1 MKLLLS
7 LLLSLCVPNLYCAEK
22 GEPEVFF
29 SVSRAQA
36 ARRAVPADAAVLRA
50 AELEQPGAAALA
62 DLLEPLPALGIR
74 RQNGALGLATA
85 GLRGYQ
91 SKQTAVY
98 LDDIRLPAD
107 ITGTVD
113 LSVLPAEALGRVEV
127 LPGAASSL
135 YGQGAEGGVLHLFTR
150 KLSPG
155 ARLASAGISAA
166 SHDTSAYSLKTG
178 AAGPA
183 GDFFAAGSAL
193 SAGGF
198 QRNSKTERESA
209 LGRASA
215 DLGTAGR
222 LGVTGL
228 YSRLKT
234 GLPSGT
240 PAPVSAWDGSAER
253 APNSLTDWQR
263 SRRGLGAL
271 SWSGGADSAAFR
283 AESSISSNDIEAFQY
298 GSLSRSRIE
307 DLAFSG
313 RLTVLRRLVLGAET
327 SRSSLYSG
335 LYGDRRLHSAG
346 FFAQHAFSPAA
357 GLELSPSARLDRHSA
372 YDSRVSPRLGAVY
385 APDASWK
392 FSASVGRGY
401 QAPTFADLYNPWA
414 APAPGL
420 KPETSLNTQAAASY
434 GSPDGWRV
442 SLAGYYS
449 DIKDRIALDPL
460 TWAAANLDA
469 GFNYGLETG
478 AGWEGGGFSLA
489 ALYARNVSKARSGG
503 GRYELMNFSPAHRV
517 SGKAAYKGE
526 AWRAW
531 LDGRGVSQQYAGR
544 GAAGNRLPEFWLF
557 GLGAALDFG
566 GLEFW
571 GSITNLLDRHYA
583 ETADAF
589 NGWYPQPGRTFS
601 AGLNWRLL

>member
-7 LLLSLCVPNLYCAEK
+7 LLLSLSVANLYSAEK
-22 GEPEVFF
+22 SDPEVFF
-29 SVSRAQA
+29 SVSRAHA
-36 ARRAVPADAAVLRA
+36 ARPQSPADAAVLRVP
-50 AELEQPGAAALA
+50 ELDEPGAAALA

-91 SKQTAVY
+91 AKQTAVY
-98 LDDIRLPAD
+98 LDDIRVPAD

-113 LSVLPAEALGRVEV
+113 LSVLPAEGLGKVEV

-155 ARLASAGISAA
+155 ARLASAGMSAA
-166 SHDTSAYSLKTG
+166 SHDARAYTLKTG
-178 AAGPA
+178 AAGKA

-198 QRNSKTERESA
+198 QRNSATERESA
-209 LGRASA
+209 LGRGTVS
-215 DLGTAGR
+215 LGAAGT

-240 PAPVSAWDGSAER
+240 PVPVSAWDGSAER
-253 APNSLTDWQR
+253 EANSMTDWQR

-271 SWSGGADSAAFR
+271 AWSGGGDGAAFR
-283 AESSISSNDIEAFQY
+283 AESSLSSNDIEALQY
-298 GSLSRSRIE
+298 GSVSRSRIE
-307 DLAFSG
+307 DLVFSG
-313 RLTVLRRLVLGAET
+313 RLTVRRRLVLGAES

-335 LYGDRRLHSAG
+335 LYGDRRLYSAG
-346 FFAQHAFSPAA
+346 FFAQHTVTLAE

-372 YDSRVSPRLGAVY
+372 YDSRVSPRLAAVY
-385 APDASWK
+385 APDVSWK

-414 APAPGL
+414 PPAPGL

-434 GSPDGWRV
+434 GSPDGWRL
-442 SLAGYYS
+442 SLAGYYA
-449 DIKDRIALDPL
+449 DVKDRIALDPL
-460 TWAAANLDA
+460 TWAAGNLDA
-469 GFNYGLETG
+469 GFNYGLEAG
-478 AGWEGGGFSLA
+478 AGWGLGGFSLE

-503 GRYELMNFSPAHRV
+503 GEYELLNFSPAHRV
-517 SGKAAYKGE
+517 SWKASYKGGG
-526 AWRAW
+526 WRAW
-531 LDGRGVSQQYAGR
+531 LDGRGVSEQYAGR
-544 GAAGNRLPEFWLF
+544 GETGNRLPEFWLL
-557 GLGAALDFG
+557 GLGAARDFG

-571 GSITNLLDRHYA
+571 GGVSNLFDRHYA

-589 NGWYPQPGRTFS
+589 NGWYPQPGRAFS